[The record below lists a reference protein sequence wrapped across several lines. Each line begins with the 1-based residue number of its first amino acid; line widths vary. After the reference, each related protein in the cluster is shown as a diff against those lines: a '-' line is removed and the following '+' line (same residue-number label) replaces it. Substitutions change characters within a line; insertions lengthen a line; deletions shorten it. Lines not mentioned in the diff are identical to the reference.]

1 MIRGDTPRYRNDALQ
16 AGLVRLRHGG
26 KGIVNGTHA
35 VILVLQGRP
44 TAGPGFQRRPPFGP
58 RIARGVLPAG
68 MASFPHTRI
77 GEP

>member
-1 MIRGDTPRYRNDALQ
+1 MVRGDAPRYRDDVPQ
-16 AGLVRLRHGG
+16 AGSVRLRHGG
-26 KGIVNGTHA
+26 EGIVNGTHA
-35 VILVLQGRP
+35 VILVL
-44 TAGPGFQRRPPFGP
+44 AGASDGGNPLPAQASLWA